1 MANYYVKD
9 QGASIAKQGERLV
22 VAKGNQVIAY
32 IPLHQLDQLT
42 LMGNVQITTQAMA
55 QLLQTQIDV
64 VFMTQHG
71 RVRGRLVANESKFA
85 ELRLKQ
91 LQVMSDPAA
100 NLALARQIVLGKLHN
115 QLAVL
120 QTANAPDAP
129 KWLPEG
135 NKAIQGIND
144 MAHHAAHCDNA
155 ESLRGY
161 EGKAATYYWQA
172 FRRLLRH
179 DMGFTGRQYRPAPD
193 PVNALLSFGYAL
205 LQKDVT
211 AAIQMVGLDAHIGFF
226 HTVQY
231 GRPSLALDLMETF
244 RPWVVD
250 LMVLDLLHTPNPPI
264 ASTALI
270 QTHDFT
276 HEASPERPLVLKETA
291 LRKVIE
297 AYEKRMATR
306 VYYAASQ
313 EQATLRR
320 CVELQTRQLARVI
333 KGEATIYI
341 PYQAEDK
348 AKGSYV
354 LPIP

>member
-22 VAKGNQVIAY
+22 VAKGNQIIAY

-85 ELRLKQ
+85 ELRLRQ
-91 LQVMSDPAA
+91 LQAMSDPAA
-100 NLALARQIVLGKLHN
+100 NLALARQIVLSKLHN

-120 QTANAPDAP
+120 RVNRGGEIARSAAD
-129 KWLPEG
+129 EG
-135 NKAIQGIND
+135 KAMQGIGE
-144 MAHHAAHCDNA
+144 MAQLAARCDNA

-172 FRRLLRH
+172 FRRLLHH

-250 LMVLDLLHTPNPPI
+250 LMVLALLHTPSLSV

-270 QTHDFT
+270 QARDFT
-276 HEASPERPLVLKETA
+276 HEASPERPLVLKESA

-297 AYEKRMATR
+297 AYEKRLATR

-320 CVELQTRQLARVI
+320 CIELQTRQLARVI
-333 KGEATIYI
+333 KGEASIYM
-341 PYQAEDK
+341 PYQVEGNAMGGDL
-348 AKGSYV
+348 
-354 LPIP
+354 LPRS